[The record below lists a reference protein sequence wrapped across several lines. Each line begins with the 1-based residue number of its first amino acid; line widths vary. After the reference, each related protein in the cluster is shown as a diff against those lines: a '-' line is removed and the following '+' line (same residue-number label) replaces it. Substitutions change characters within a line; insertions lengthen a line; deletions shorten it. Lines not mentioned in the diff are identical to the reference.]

1 MGQVKRPVSA
11 ARLAIV
17 TLLRKYPDARNH
29 QVAMFLGVT
38 HSLVSITR
46 KDYGLQ
52 RVPHPALLGKRPV
65 PKPFRNRWKNHEA
78 R

>member
-1 MGQVKRPVSA
+1 MGQVKRPVSP

-38 HSLVSITR
+38 QSLVRRTR
-46 KDYGLQ
+46 EDYGLQ
-52 RVPHPALLGKRPV
+52 CVAHPPLLGKRPV
-65 PKPFRNRWKNHEA
+65 PKPFLNRWKNHEA